1 VEAVRPPLLLEE
13 RDEDALLSTPLLCD
27 AEGDEEES
35 REDEELDE
43 ED

>member
-1 VEAVRPPLLLEE
+1 LLEE
-13 RDEDALLSTPLLCD
+13 RDEDALLSAPLLCD
-27 AEGDEEES
+27 TEGDEEV